1 MLRPIRIT
9 LVVLFVL
16 LLLGAGGLYYY
27 NYTHEDVSRPAFT
40 VDEERLEVSVNDP
53 REAFT
58 RGLRAFDNVD
68 GEITD
73 RIMVQSVSQ
82 FNEDMT
88 FTVRCIVFD
97 DASNY
102 ATCERTAVYSD
113 YTPPHFSLSQPM
125 VFGVGETVT
134 FMDRVSA
141 VDCIDGNITDVTI
154 ENMDPGDDAVLE
166 AGKHDYQAFTEEEL
180 EAFFIQKTEEKKHE
194 EQGK

>member
-73 RIMVQSVSQ
+73 RINVTIAPNDQVAAALEGFADYIKTQVLADS
-82 FNEDMT
+82 
-88 FTVRCIVFD
+88 IVLAENNGVETEFD
-97 DASNY
+97 DFKLNI
-102 ATCERTAVYSD
+102 
-113 YTPPHFSLSQPM
+113 Q
-125 VFGVGETVT
+125 
-134 FMDRVSA
+134 
-141 VDCIDGNITDVTI
+141 IDKN
-154 ENMDPGDDAVLE
+154 
-166 AGKHDYQAFTEEEL
+166 
-180 EAFFIQKTEEKKHE
+180 
-194 EQGK
+194 